1 MRKYLCISNYCRI
14 FASEKETKN
23 KLNPKTRKGREIMKA
38 YIDITKKSHKNGET
52 YINDQ
57 VQNMNDCYAWFDM
70 NMDYLNK
77 VAMRKSTE
85 SVKIYVKEQYNI
97 IYEFTI

>member
-1 MRKYLCISNYCRI
+1 MRNFVLSKQNINQ
-14 FASEKETKN
+14 
-23 KLNPKTRKGREIMKA
+23 LNLAATVIRQEIMKA
-38 YIDITKKSHKNGET
+38 FIDITKKSHKNGET

-57 VQNMNDCYAWFDM
+57 VQNMNDCYAWFDL
-70 NMDYLNK
+70 NMEDLK
-77 VAMRKSTE
+77 KISKRKSVE